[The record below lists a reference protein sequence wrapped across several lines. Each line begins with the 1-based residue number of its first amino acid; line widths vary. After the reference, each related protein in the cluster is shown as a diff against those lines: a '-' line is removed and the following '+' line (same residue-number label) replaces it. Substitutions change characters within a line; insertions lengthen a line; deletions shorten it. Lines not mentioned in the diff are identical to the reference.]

1 MKAEKD
7 PINMK
12 TAILLVDDDANFRFS
27 MATELRAGG
36 YLVQGAE
43 NGERAIRML
52 QGNSSSKAGINL
64 VITDLV
70 MPRKDGLKFCQEMKS
85 MGKDLKVLVIS
96 GYMDLEI
103 RRELENLGYNEFL
116 EKPFSSIDLM
126 EKVETLL
133 GSEAVLRERTM

>member
-1 MKAEKD
+1 MTGEKS
-7 PINMK
+7 PLNMK
-12 TAILLVDDDANFRFS
+12 TAILLVDDDSNFRFS

-52 QGNSSSKAGINL
+52 QGNSSSKADINL

-116 EKPFSSIDLM
+116 EKPFSSIDLL

-133 GSEAVLRERTM
+133 GSEAVLREHTM

>member
-1 MKAEKD
+1 
-7 PINMK
+7 MK

-52 QGNSSSKAGINL
+52 HGNSSSKAGINL